1 MRAEKKKIPFGG
13 RLLIYISVMI
23 TLLFAGLGFLWHY
36 LSCYE
41 ASRIEGALD
50 RYMTECLTDE
60 LAYAMDVYSFEHK
73 TDYQSKKDISTVLE
87 EKLGSDRWGYRR
99 INSKS
104 TDDRIVYAINCGR
117 VKVGEV
123 VVTPVETGPVNLGFH
138 GWEVSKGMF
147 DLAQFG
153 DTVNVI
159 APYGCEVLVNGIAIG
174 ENEVTDTLGLY
185 PQLENYETLIT
196 QPNQLMVYSL
206 HPVFEEIAVEFSAG
220 YVKEVDT
227 ESATI
232 YAMPVCDDALAEE
245 MIEYCK
251 SFVKAYV
258 EYTANKNALWA
269 VQQFIVP
276 DCKLY
281 EEMNM
286 ASVGI
291 KWGHGVNARIT
302 ALDVKNFRYFGNAIS
317 CEASY
322 TMTRSD
328 GDRSETMK
336 ILLVETVLGW
346 RVVHREIT

>member
-1 MRAEKKKIPFGG
+1 M
-13 RLLIYISVMI
+13 
-23 TLLFAGLGFLWHY
+23 
-36 LSCYE
+36 
-41 ASRIEGALD
+41 
-50 RYMTECLTDE
+50 
-60 LAYAMDVYSFEHK
+60 
-73 TDYQSKKDISTVLE
+73 
-87 EKLGSDRWGYRR
+87 
-99 INSKS
+99 
-104 TDDRIVYAINCGR
+104 
-117 VKVGEV
+117 
-123 VVTPVETGPVNLGFH
+123 
-138 GWEVSKGMF
+138 
-147 DLAQFG
+147 
-153 DTVNVI
+153 
-159 APYGCEVLVNGIAIG
+159 
-174 ENEVTDTLGLY
+174 
-185 PQLENYETLIT
+185 
-196 QPNQLMVYSL
+196 
-206 HPVFEEIAVEFSAG
+206 
-220 YVKEVDT
+220 
-227 ESATI
+227 
-232 YAMPVCDDALAEE
+232 
-245 MIEYCK
+245 
-251 SFVKAYV
+251 KAYV